1 MCLPERRNLM
11 FRTFKFGRFAMI
23 LLVSA
28 SLVFVSSMAFAAEGK
43 YGGTLRIGVK
53 IPQFGRLDA
62 RYGTLEGM
70 SPVTGMIYDC
80 LFNWGPDGYKSMV
93 PQLAT
98 SYETKDNKVWTIK
111 LRKGVK
117 FHNGREMTAEDVKT
131 NLDWRIKTPKGWRP
145 VKYKE
150 YIKYLKEVQV
160 VDKYTIKMILDQP
173 FSPLIR
179 IMSYA
184 FRGILPP
191 EEVDRWGKKF
201 MEHPVGT
208 GPFKVVSIKPKEKIV
223 VERFD
228 DYWGPRPYIDRIEYI
243 FIRDD
248 DARLIALQKGEI
260 DIANYMTFAQ
270 EPLIRKDPNIDI
282 HITNSPLIVQKY
294 YFNFLKWPS
303 SDIRFRKALWVGVDW
318 KTSAINAYPYKKGLY
333 AGTHLNRSDF
343 YNPDAWKLVPA
354 YNPEEAKRLIKA
366 VEKDAGKKI
375 PPIYWLSQGNATG
388 RTMGEL
394 VKLQLAQLGVTLNL
408 QLLPPA
414 NWYEKG
420 YGTPVREWD
429 LFGYGLAYGLDPA
442 LGYMTFATDSG
453 AHRDGKSLGGY
464 SNPEFDQYLIK
475 AENAPD
481 NATRV
486 KYYHEAEK
494 VLLQDVACIPTLNM
508 RTLNAYSKRVKG
520 FKQSNTGLA
529 YVTNTFSNFWLEK

>member
-1 MCLPERRNLM
+1 MSKNFHL
-11 FRTFKFGRFAMI
+11 GRFIII

-28 SLVFVSSMAFAAEGK
+28 SIIFISSMALAAGGK
-43 YGGTLRIGVK
+43 YGGTLRIGVA
-53 IPQFGRLDA
+53 IPQSGRLDA

-80 LFNWGPDGYKSMV
+80 LFNWGSEGYKDMV

-98 SYETKDNKVWTIK
+98 SYETKDNKVWIIH

-117 FHNGREMTAEDVKT
+117 FHNGREMTAEDVKA

-150 YIKYLKEVQV
+150 YLKYLKTVEV
-160 VDKYTIKMILDQP
+160 VDRYTIKITLDQP
-173 FSPLIR
+173 FSPMIR
-179 IMSYA
+179 LMSYA
-184 FRGILPP
+184 LRGIVPP

-201 MEHPVGT
+201 LEHPVGT
-208 GPFKVVSIKPKEKIV
+208 GPYKIVSIKPREKIV

-228 DYWGPRPYIDRIEYI
+228 DYWGPRPYIDRIEYL
-243 FIRDD
+243 FIRNE

-260 DIANYMTFAQ
+260 DIATYMTFAQ

-282 HITNSPLIVQKY
+282 HITNNPLIVQKY

-303 SDIRFRKALWVGVDW
+303 TDIRFRKALWMGVDW
-318 KTSAINAYPYKKGLY
+318 KTSTINAYPNKKGLY
-333 AGTHLNRSDF
+333 AGTHLNRSNF

-354 YNPEEAKRLIKA
+354 YNPEEAKKLLKA

-375 PPIYWLSQGNATG
+375 PPIYWLSQNNPTG
-388 RTMGEL
+388 RTMGEI
-394 VKLQLAQLGVTLNL
+394 VKLQLAQIGVTLDL

-453 AHRDGKSLGGY
+453 SHRDGKSLGGY

-475 AENAPD
+475 AENAP
-481 NATRV
+481 NAEVRV

-494 VLLQDVACIPTLNM
+494 VLLKDVACIPTFNM
-508 RTLNAYSKRVKG
+508 QTLNAYSKKVKG
-520 FKQSNTGLA
+520 FKQNNTGLI
-529 YVTNTFSNFWLEK
+529 YVTNTFSNFWIEE